1 MTRKQTQT
9 LSLIGVLTLTLALG
23 ACGRAG
29 GLESPGG
36 SGGTLRGPGGSL
48 EDAVIG
54 YNGTT
59 PDGAVKPSRKF
70 FLDPLL

>member
-9 LSLIGVLTLTLALG
+9 LSLIGVLSLTLALG

-29 GLESPGG
+29 SLESPDGEYRGG
-36 SGGTLRGPGGSL
+36 GGSL
-48 EDAVIG
+48 EDAVIE

-59 PDGAVKPSRKF
+59 PDGSGQPARKF